1 MGNNYVYA
9 WPLSNEIFFCSKS
22 FPTFNLQ
29 NDFLM
34 KKWLPVI
41 FMLFSLSVAAQKTDK
56 HLQNE
61 ITSLIKGFN
70 GDVGIYVYDLS
81 QNKIAAV
88 NADTIFPTAS
98 MVKVPILIGIMH
110 KIHNGDLTYHQEML
124 FTDSVRYSEGE
135 EILASFKDSQKIALN
150 VLMMLMMS
158 MSDNGASLWLQGLA
172 GGGTQINK
180 YLDSLGMKDTRV
192 NSRTEGR
199 KENYHQYGWGQ
210 TTPREMATLM
220 KMIVDNKIIDKQISE
235 RMLRLMSRQ
244 FWDEDAISQIPPN
257 IFVAD
262 KSGAVD
268 QTRDEVLYVNGP
280 HPYIFCICTK
290 NNKDTSW
297 ETNNEAWVLTR
308 KLSSLL
314 WNYFNPK
321 SNWQPSEYLK

>member
-1 MGNNYVYA
+1 
-9 WPLSNEIFFCSKS
+9 
-22 FPTFNLQ
+22 
-29 NDFLM
+29 M
-34 KKWLPVI
+34 KKIISVFFIL
-41 FMLFSLSVAAQKTDK
+41 LSLNVAAQKTDQ
-56 HLQNE
+56 HLQKE
-61 ITSLIKGFN
+61 ITELLTGFN
-70 GDVGIYVYDLS
+70 GDVGVYVYDINRNRS
-81 QNKIAAV
+81 AEI

-98 MVKVPILIGIMH
+98 MVKVPILIGVMH
-110 KIHNGDLTYHQEML
+110 KIYNGELSYHQQMT

-135 EILASFKDSQKIALN
+135 DILASFKSGEKINLN
-150 VLMMLMMS
+150 TLLMLMLS

-172 GGGTQINK
+172 GSGTQINK

-199 KENYHQYGWGQ
+199 KDNWTQYGWGQ

-220 KMIVDNKIIDKQISE
+220 RLIVENKIINKQISE
-235 RMLRLMSRQ
+235 RMLRLLGRQ
-244 FWDEDAISQIPPN
+244 YWDEEALTQIPPN

-268 QTRDEVLYVNGP
+268 QTRNEVLYVNGA

-297 ETNNEAWVLTR
+297 EFNNEAWVLTR

-314 WNYFNPK
+314 WKHFNPK
-321 SNWQPSEYLK
+321 STWQPGELLK